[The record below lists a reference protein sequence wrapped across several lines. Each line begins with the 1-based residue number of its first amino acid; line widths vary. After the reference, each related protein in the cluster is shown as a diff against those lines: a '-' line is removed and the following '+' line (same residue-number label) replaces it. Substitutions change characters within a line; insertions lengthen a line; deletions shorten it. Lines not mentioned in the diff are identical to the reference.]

1 MPASR
6 RPCGAAEFSPDGTA
20 EFSPGGA
27 AQMVRLKSAQVQ
39 RDHLPARP
47 GRGRDLFDAAGDGVH
62 AFAPGVVGG
71 HLRRGAVGTDRL
83 GSNAPQSR
91 GADSFTAS
99 RGADSFTASRG
110 ADSFTAS
117 RRGQQRVYQR
127 AVEQWPQ
134 LGEWASA
141 VDDFQHPPQ
150 RRVGEDR
157 GGPGIIATVS
167 RRACAARCS
176 SRPLLRWPPR
186 CPGPVRDDRGQTR
199 WAAAGGWLIVRNRRY
214 GRLKHVGKQGTVSGS
229 R

>member
-91 GADSFTAS
+91 
-99 RGADSFTASRG
+99 RADSFTASRG

>member
-1 MPASR
+1 MVRLNS
-6 RPCGAAEFSPDGTA
+6 
-20 EFSPGGA
+20 
-27 AQMVRLKSAQVQ
+27 AQMERLNSAQTVRLKSAQMQ

-62 AFAPGVVGG
+62 AFAPGVVRG

-83 GSNAPQSR
+83 GSNAPQ
-91 GADSFTAS
+91 S

-199 WAAAGGWLIVRNRRY
+199 RAAAGGWLIVRNRRH

>member
-20 EFSPGGA
+20 EFSPCGA

-91 GADSFTAS
+91 
-99 RGADSFTASRG
+99 RADSFTASRG

>member
-83 GSNAPQSR
+83 GSNAPQ
-91 GADSFTAS
+91 S

>member
-1 MPASR
+1 MVRLNS
-6 RPCGAAEFSPDGTA
+6 
-20 EFSPGGA
+20 
-27 AQMVRLKSAQVQ
+27 AQTVRLKSAQMQ

-62 AFAPGVVGG
+62 AFAPGVVRG
-71 HLRRGAVGTDRL
+71 HLGRGAVGTDRL

-99 RGADSFTASRG
+99 RGADSFTASR
-110 ADSFTAS
+110 
-117 RRGQQRVYQR
+117 RGQQRVHQR
-127 AVEQWPQ
+127 AIEQRPQ
-134 LGEWASA
+134 LGEWAAA

-176 SRPLLRWPPR
+176 SRLLLRWPPR

>member
-1 MPASR
+1 MRASR

-62 AFAPGVVGG
+62 AFAPGVVRG

-91 GADSFTAS
+91 
-99 RGADSFTASRG
+99 RADSFTASRG

>member
-39 RDHLPARP
+39 LDHLPARP

-91 GADSFTAS
+91 
-99 RGADSFTASRG
+99 RADSFTASRG

-176 SRPLLRWPPR
+176 SRPLLRWPPG

-199 WAAAGGWLIVRNRRY
+199 RAAAGGWLIVRNRRH

>member
-1 MPASR
+1 MVRLNS
-6 RPCGAAEFSPDGTA
+6 
-20 EFSPGGA
+20 
-27 AQMVRLKSAQVQ
+27 AQMVRLNSAQMVRLNSAQTVRLKSAQMQ

-62 AFAPGVVGG
+62 AFAPGVVRG

-99 RGADSFTASRG
+99 RGADSFTASR
-110 ADSFTAS
+110 
-117 RRGQQRVYQR
+117 RGQQRVNQR

-134 LGEWASA
+134 LGEWAAA

-176 SRPLLRWPPR
+176 SRLLLRWPPR

>member
-6 RPCGAAEFSPDGTA
+6 RPCGAAEFSPDSTA
-20 EFSPGGA
+20 EFSPCGA

-91 GADSFTAS
+91 
-99 RGADSFTASRG
+99 RADSFTASRG

-176 SRPLLRWPPR
+176 SRPLLRWPPG

-199 WAAAGGWLIVRNRRY
+199 RAAAGGWLIVRNRRH

>member
-1 MPASR
+1 MRASR

-20 EFSPGGA
+20 EFSPCGA
-27 AQMVRLKSAQVQ
+27 AQMVRLKSAQMQ

-62 AFAPGVVGG
+62 AFAPGVVRG

-83 GSNAPQSR
+83 GPNAPQSR

-99 RGADSFTASRG
+99 RGADSV
-110 ADSFTAS
+110 TAS
-117 RRGQQRVYQR
+117 RRGQQRVHQR

-150 RRVGEDR
+150 RCVGEDR

-176 SRPLLRWPPR
+176 SRPLLRWPPG

-199 WAAAGGWLIVRNRRY
+199 RAAAGGWLIVRNRRY